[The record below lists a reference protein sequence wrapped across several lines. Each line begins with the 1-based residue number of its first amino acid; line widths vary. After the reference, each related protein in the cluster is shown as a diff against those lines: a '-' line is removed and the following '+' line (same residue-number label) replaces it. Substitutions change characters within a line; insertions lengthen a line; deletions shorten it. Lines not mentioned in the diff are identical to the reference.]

1 MPKNS
6 GITRFKYSFKVDGK
20 ILGGHNDCTFN
31 KWKQKVILISHVN
44 PSLSFAFILSN
55 IVLTLVPMEALP
67 IFSQNVD
74 RFCQYYIK
82 KDI

>member
-1 MPKNS
+1 MPKSS
-6 GITRFKYSFKVDGK
+6 GIAHFKYSFKVGGK
-20 ILGGHNDCTFN
+20 VLGGHNDCTFN
-31 KWKQKVILISHVN
+31 KWKQKVILNSPVN
-44 PSLSFAFILSN
+44 PLLSFAFFLSN